1 VQLNWKLNFP
11 PLPNSLEVVVG
22 VAGIVTGENAD
33 GSELDDSTVDR
44 ARLGEYQLHRF

>member
-1 VQLNWKLNFP
+1 MLWKQVQLNWKLSNFP

-33 GSELDDSTVDR
+33 GSELDDSTVLDP
-44 ARLGEYQLHRF
+44 GHG

>member
-1 VQLNWKLNFP
+1 MPQNWQPCADVWMEASAAQWKLSNFP

-33 GSELDDSTVDR
+33 GSD
-44 ARLGEYQLHRF
+44 